1 MSKLVLL
8 NEENLFEAEIK
19 EQEEPLPITLFQE
32 IEAELCDHI
41 LHTAEGDETDGAID
55 FIKKIVENIKL
66 EIESLGES
74 NNQKTFLN
82 TLSKIITILLSVKV
96 DTPEKI
102 IKVVKLIVKIALKN
116 GQNKT
121 TS

>member
-19 EQEEPLPITLFQE
+19 EQEEPLPIALFQE

-96 DTPEKI
+96 GTPEKI
-102 IKVVKLIVKIALKN
+102 IKVVKLIVKIALK
-116 GQNKT
+116 KW
-121 TS
+121 SE